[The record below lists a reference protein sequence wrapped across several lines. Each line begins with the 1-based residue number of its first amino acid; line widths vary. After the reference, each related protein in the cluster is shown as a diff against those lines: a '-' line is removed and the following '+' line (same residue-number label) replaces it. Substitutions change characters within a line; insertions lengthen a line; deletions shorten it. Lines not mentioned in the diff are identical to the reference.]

1 MINRHNH
8 SRRLIFLG
16 ALAGAVLLLAPSAG
30 IEWIDPRLVFRN
42 GGGMDSRIYWDL
54 RVPRVLASF
63 LAGSSLAVC
72 GMAFQAIFR
81 NPLAT
86 PFTLGVSSGASLG
99 AALAVWSGFHF
110 SFLGLSGVSL
120 CAFAGAL
127 LVVGL
132 VWTASSLR
140 RRFMNTYTLLLAGV
154 AVSFFFSSLIL
165 FIQYLSDFT
174 QSYQILRWL
183 MGGLENIRF
192 NSLPPLL
199 ILFLPAMGIFAF
211 LARDLDLM
219 AIDEEL
225 AVSRGVEVPRSK
237 ALVYICTS
245 ILVGAVVSLCGPIG
259 FVGMMVPHICR
270 MIFGWTHRV
279 LFPASLLAGG
289 IFLTLCDTV
298 ARTLIAPAEIP
309 VGIITALLG
318 GPFFL
323 WLLVRRNGVGMRGNS

>member
-1 MINRHNH
+1 MGGKGRQTSTI
-8 SRRLIFLG
+8 
-16 ALAGAVLLLAPSAG
+16 ALLAALTGAVLILAPSAG
-30 IEWIDPRLVFRN
+30 IEWIDPREVFSN
-42 GGGMDSRIYWDL
+42 TGGMDARIYWSM

-110 SFLGLSGVSL
+110 SFLGLNGISL

-132 VWTASSLR
+132 VWLASSLR

-183 MGGLENIRF
+183 MGGLENIRL
-192 NSLPPLL
+192 SAILPLL
-199 ILFLPAMGIFAF
+199 VLFLPAMGIFAF
-211 LARDLDLM
+211 LSRDLDLLT
-219 AIDEEL
+219 IDEEL
-225 AVSRGVEVPRSK
+225 AVSRGVEASRSK
-237 ALVYICTS
+237 ALIYLCTS
-245 ILVGAVVSLCGPIG
+245 ILVGAVVAMCGPIG

-270 MIFGWTHRV
+270 MLVGWNHRV
-279 LFPASLLAGG
+279 LFPASLLGGG

-309 VGIITALLG
+309 VGIITAMLG

-323 WLLVRRNGVGMRGNS
+323 WLLIGRRGVAVDAGA